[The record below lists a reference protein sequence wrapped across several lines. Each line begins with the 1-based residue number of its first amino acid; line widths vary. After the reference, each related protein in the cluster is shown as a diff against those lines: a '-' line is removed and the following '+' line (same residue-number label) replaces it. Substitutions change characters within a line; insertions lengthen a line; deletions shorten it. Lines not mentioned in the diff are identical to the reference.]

1 MQFAISGDS
10 MNDRSGARSTPA
22 TLTFAGLLLAML
34 LASLDQTIVST
45 ALPTIVGDLGS
56 LTDLSW
62 VVTAYLLAATVSM
75 PIWGRLSDLSGRKLL
90 FQTAIVI
97 FLAGSAL
104 SGLAQSLGELIAF
117 RALQGLGAGGLM
129 TLAMAIVADIVP
141 PRQRGRYQGY
151 IQLVFVLAS
160 VAGPLLGGL
169 FVDHLSWRWIFYVN
183 LPIGALALT
192 VVSTTLHLPVERKRP
207 TIDYAGAALLAAG
220 LTSVLLVATWGG
232 RQYAWGSVTIIGLA
246 LAAIVLLGAFVWQE
260 QRAAEPILPLRL
272 FRDRVFDV
280 VSLSLFLTAC
290 AFFAAIVF
298 MPLYLQI
305 VTGADATTSGLLL
318 LPLLLGAAASTAI
331 SGRLIV
337 RTGHYKAFPI
347 AGLAVMALG
356 LLLLSELDATSTRTT
371 ACVFVGIFG
380 LGFGLVSQVLVLAIQ
395 NAVEPRDIGITTAS
409 ANLFRAL
416 GGSLGVA
423 VFGAIFSSRLSHALP
438 RDVPAGAHVDSA
450 RLQASPAAI
459 RALPHGVQL
468 GVEHAVASSLHVVF
482 LVAAPFAALGL
493 IAVLFLR
500 ELPLRDA
507 RPAAGRSPVPTTADE
522 AR

>member
-1 MQFAISGDS
+1 
-10 MNDRSGARSTPA
+10 
-22 TLTFAGLLLAML
+22 
-34 LASLDQTIVST
+34 
-45 ALPTIVGDLGS
+45 
-56 LTDLSW
+56 
-62 VVTAYLLAATVSM
+62 
-75 PIWGRLSDLSGRKLL
+75 
-90 FQTAIVI
+90 
-97 FLAGSAL
+97 
-104 SGLAQSLGELIAF
+104 
-117 RALQGLGAGGLM
+117 
-129 TLAMAIVADIVP
+129 
-141 PRQRGRYQGY
+141 
-151 IQLVFVLAS
+151 
-160 VAGPLLGGL
+160 
-169 FVDHLSWRWIFYVN
+169 
-183 LPIGALALT
+183 
-192 VVSTTLHLPVERKRP
+192 
-207 TIDYAGAALLAAG
+207 
-220 LTSVLLVATWGG
+220 
-232 RQYAWGSVTIIGLA
+232 
-246 LAAIVLLGAFVWQE
+246 
-260 QRAAEPILPLRL
+260 
-272 FRDRVFDV
+272 
-280 VSLSLFLTAC
+280 
-290 AFFAAIVF
+290 
-298 MPLYLQI
+298 